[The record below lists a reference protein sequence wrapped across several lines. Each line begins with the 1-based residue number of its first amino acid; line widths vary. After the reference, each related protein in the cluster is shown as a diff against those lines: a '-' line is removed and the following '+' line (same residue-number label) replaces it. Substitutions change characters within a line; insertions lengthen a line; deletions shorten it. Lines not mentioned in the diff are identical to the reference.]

1 MYKVSC
7 LSSIKDITGNN
18 LCAFNQCIAFNHWV
32 LIITVITVHHYI
44 PVSIIKFQE
53 ILAEYYTDCMMIWWK
68 HRAHGGWIWLSVSS
82 SSLSVVSSSVTF
94 NQQQQLSGKPVS
106 FALYVCRVNV
116 HCLENYLSGSEYS
129 FYENVTIR
137 LYNDFT
143 LSYKFI

>member
-1 MYKVSC
+1 MLAAPPSLLFLHQL
-7 LSSIKDITGNN
+7 LST
-18 LCAFNQCIAFNHWV
+18 
-32 LIITVITVHHYI
+32 
-44 PVSIIKFQE
+44 IIK
-53 ILAEYYTDCMMIWWK
+53 
-68 HRAHGGWIWLSVSS
+68 
-82 SSLSVVSSSVTF
+82 
-94 NQQQQLSGKPVS
+94 QQLSGKPVS